1 MSESLSLS
9 ESFAAMSPEN
19 MTALKYELTTMSRDF
34 STYQVD
40 FTTDLLPLSDI
51 IIAMDNVAAL
61 GMQSPIAENKVQSIL
76 FDTTTGFLT
85 SGILQQPIYIA
96 VWDGVLYGVSGRHR
110 TAALKT
116 LMGYGLS
123 GDTMIQVIMFKPE
136 SMAVAMSMVM
146 TSNGSRAVTKGEAN
160 GFRLARFGVL
170 PEVNDCLRA
179 GRDGTLSQSDAFAN
193 AGWFSYHGQSI
204 GTRNNS
210 TVQSICKSF
219 YTQCKKLN
227 FSYEDTVKLLDDCL
241 FAIEEAATL
250 SGNSN
255 VARGGA
261 TIAEN
266 IVEILGLQPKEKE
279 SKKVAKRN
287 VSATLFTR
295 NL

>member
-1 MSESLSLS
+1 MSESLSLT
-9 ESFAAMSPEN
+9 ESFAAYSKEQQE
-19 MTALKYELTTMSRDF
+19 AIVLECAKMSRDF
-34 STYQVD
+34 TPYQVD
-40 FTTDLLPLSDI
+40 FQTDLMSLADI
-51 IIAMDNVAAL
+51 IESMDNVKAL
-61 GMQSPIAENKVQSIL
+61 GMQAPVVESKVVSIL
-76 FDTTTGFLT
+76 FDTTTGFLN
-85 SGILQQPIYIA
+85 SCIMQQPIYIA
-96 VWDGVLYGVSGRHR
+96 TYDGVNYGVSGRHR
-110 TAALKT
+110 TSALEALTKF
-116 LMGYGLS
+116 GLS
-123 GDTMIQVIMFKPE
+123 LDTMVQVVMFTPS

-193 AGWFSYHGQSI
+193 AAWFSYHEQEI

-210 TVQSICKSF
+210 TVQSIAKSF

-227 FSYEDTVKLLDDCL
+227 YSYEDTVKLLDDCL
-241 FAIEEAATL
+241 FNIEEASALCGRTD
-250 SGNSN
+250 

-266 IVEILGLQPKEKE
+266 IVEILQLQPKEKAT
-279 SKKVAKRN
+279 KKQAKRN

>member
-1 MSESLSLS
+1 MSELNLS
-9 ESFAAMSPEN
+9 ESFSSMSPEN
-19 MTALKYELTTMSRDF
+19 MSALKAECSAMSRDF

-51 IIAMDNVAAL
+51 ITAMKNVEAL
-61 GMQSPIAENKVQSIL
+61 GMQSPIAESKVQDIL

-85 SGILQQPIYIA
+85 SGIMQQPIFIA
-96 VWDGVLYGVSGRHR
+96 KLEDNLYAVSGRHR
-110 TAALKT
+110 TSALKV
-116 LMGYGLS
+116 LMDYGLAS
-123 GDTMIQVIMFKPE
+123 DTMIQVVMFRPE
-136 SMAVAMSMVM
+136 SMAIAMSMVM
-146 TSNGSRAVTKGEAN
+146 TSNGSRSVTKGESN
-160 GFRLARFGVL
+160 GFRLARYGVL

-179 GRDGTLSQSDAFAN
+179 GRDGTLSQSDAFCN
-193 AGWFSYHGQSI
+193 AGWFSYHSQKI

-227 FSYEDTVKLLDDCL
+227 FSYEDTVKCLDDCL
-241 FAIEEAATL
+241 FSIEEASAL
-250 SGNSN
+250 SGRTD
-255 VARGGA
+255 VMRGGA

-266 IVEILGLQPKEKE
+266 IVKILDLQLKERAT
-279 SKKVAKRN
+279 KKQAKRN

>member
-1 MSESLSLS
+1 MSESLSLA
-9 ESFAAMSPEN
+9 ESFSAMSPEN
-19 MTALKYELTTMSRDF
+19 MAALKQEVASMSRDF
-34 STYQVD
+34 TPYQVD

-51 IIAMDNVAAL
+51 ITAMDNVAAL
-61 GMQSPIAENKVQSIL
+61 GMQAPIAENKVQSIL

-85 SGILQQPIYIA
+85 SGIMQQPIYIA

-110 TAALKT
+110 TSALQALTKF
-116 LMGYGLS
+116 GLQL
-123 GDTMIQVIMFKPE
+123 DTMIQVIVFKPE

-160 GFRLARFGVL
+160 GFRLARYGVL

-193 AGWFSYHGQSI
+193 AGWFSYHEQQI

-241 FAIEEAATL
+241 FAIEEASALT
-250 SGNSN
+250 GVSN

-261 TIAEN
+261 SIAEN
-266 IVEILGLQPKEKE
+266 IVEILNLQPKEKA
-279 SKKVAKRN
+279 SRKQAKRN

>member
-1 MSESLSLS
+1 MSESLSLT

-19 MTALKYELTTMSRDF
+19 MAALKDEVSKMSRDF
-34 STYQVD
+34 TPYQVD

-51 IIAMDNVAAL
+51 VTAMDNVAAL
-61 GMQSPIAENKVQSIL
+61 GMQAPIVESKVQSIL

-96 VWDGVLYGVSGRHR
+96 VWEDVLYGVSGRHR
-110 TAALKT
+110 ATALKT

-123 GDTMIQVIMFKPE
+123 PDTMIQVIMFRPE

-170 PEVNDCLRA
+170 PEVNDCIRA

-193 AGWFSYHGQSI
+193 AAWFSYHEQEI

-210 TVQSICKSF
+210 TVQSIAKSF

-227 FSYEDTVKLLDDCL
+227 FSYEDTVKLLDDML
-241 FAIEEAATL
+241 FNIEEASDL
-250 SGNSN
+250 SGRTD

-266 IVEILGLQPKEKE
+266 IVEILQLQPKEKA
-279 SKKVAKRN
+279 SKKQAKRN

>member
-1 MSESLSLS
+1 MSELSLT

-19 MTALKYELTTMSRDF
+19 MAALKDEVTTMSRDF

-61 GMQSPIAENKVQSIL
+61 GMQAPIAENKVQSIL

-110 TAALKT
+110 SAALKT

-123 GDTMIQVIMFKPE
+123 PDTMIQVIMFKPS
-136 SMAVAMSMVM
+136 SMAIAMSMVM
-146 TSNGSRAVTKGEAN
+146 TSNGSRSVTKGESN
-160 GFRLARFGVL
+160 GFRLARYGVL
-170 PEVNDCLRA
+170 PEVNDCIRA

-193 AGWFSYHGQSI
+193 AAWFSYHEQAI
-204 GTRNNS
+204 GSRNNS
-210 TVQSICKSF
+210 TIQSIAKSF

-241 FAIEEAATL
+241 FNIEEASALCGRTD
-250 SGNSN
+250 

-266 IVEILGLQPKEKE
+266 IVEILQLQPKEKAT
-279 SKKVAKRN
+279 KKQAKRS

>member
-1 MSESLSLS
+1 MSDLNLS
-9 ESFAAMSPEN
+9 ESFSAMSPEN
-19 MTALKYELTTMSRDF
+19 LVALKDEVSKMSRDF
-34 STYQVD
+34 SQYQVD

-51 IIAMDNVAAL
+51 ITAMDNVAAL
-61 GMQSPIAENKVQSIL
+61 GMQAPVVESKVQSIL

-85 SGILQQPIYIA
+85 SGIMQQPIYIA
-96 VWDGVLYGVSGRHR
+96 TYDGVNYGVSGRHR
-110 TAALKT
+110 TSALEALTKF
-116 LMGYGLS
+116 GLS
-123 GDTMIQVIMFKPE
+123 LDTMVQVVMFTPS

-193 AGWFSYHGQSI
+193 AAWFSYHEQEI

-210 TVQSICKSF
+210 TVQSIAKSF

-227 FSYEDTVKLLDDCL
+227 FSYEDTVKLLDDML
-241 FAIEEAATL
+241 FNIEEASDL
-250 SGNSN
+250 SGRTD

-266 IVEILGLQPKEKE
+266 IVEILQLQPKEKA
-279 SKKVAKRN
+279 SKKQAKRN